1 MSARTSTLDMPL
13 RPYQVEARRAVLE
26 SVHSGAGRSFS
37 IEIARQGG
45 KNELSAHL
53 ELELLLGYRDVDVT
67 LIKAAPTFEPQA
79 RISLERLWDRVL
91 DAGLGRFAAR
101 VNGNSVRLGRA
112 RQLFL
117 SAEPASNVVGHT
129 ADLLLEVDEAQD
141 VDPDKF
147 DRDFAPMAAARAAT
161 TVFYGTA
168 WDDAGL
174 LERMKQTHLA
184 QERRDGIR
192 RHFEYDWQVVAAG
205 NPDYARYVTGHRD
218 ALGEEHP
225 LFQTQYCLRALPGAG
240 RLLSPTQLTLLRG
253 GHEPLDSPRGGEHY
267 VGGLDVAGEAS
278 QAQTGR
284 GHDATVLTIARV
296 LEGESAPAVEVV
308 AHYAWTGAAHTALQ
322 TAVAALA
329 REWRL
334 QRLVVDATGIGEPV
348 ASMLAGSLGDARVQA
363 MKLTAESKSSLGYG
377 LLSAVN
383 AGRLRMYAGS
393 GSEAVECWRQLERCR
408 AVYRPNQTLSF
419 FVDERD
425 GHDDYVVS
433 LALVLAA
440 AGSGGPR
447 RARGRAMETEG

>member
-1 MSARTSTLDMPL
+1 MTTGASALDAAL

-26 SVHSGAGRSFS
+26 SVQAGAGRSFS

-45 KNELSAHL
+45 KNELSAHI
-53 ELELLLGYRDVDVT
+53 ELELLLRYRKSDVT
-67 LIKAAPTFEPQA
+67 LIKAAPTFDPQA
-79 RISLERLWDRVL
+79 RISLDRLWDRIVSAGL
-91 DAGLGRFAAR
+91 DARAKR
-101 VNGNSVRLGRA
+101 ENGNSVRLDRA

-117 SAEPASNVVGHT
+117 SAEAASNVVGHT
-129 ADLLLEVDEAQD
+129 ADLLLEIDEAQD
-141 VDPDKF
+141 VSPDKF
-147 DRDFAPMAAARAAT
+147 DKEFAPMAAARAAT

-174 LERMKQTHLA
+174 LERAKQAHLA

-192 RHFEYDWQVVAAG
+192 RHFEYDWRVVARN
-205 NPDYARYVTGHRD
+205 NPAYAKYVSDQRD
-218 ALGEEHP
+218 AMGEDHP

-253 GHEPLDSPRGGEHY
+253 AHPRLAAPAAGETY

-278 QAQTGR
+278 QASR
-284 GHDATVLTIARV
+284 AAGHDATVLTIARV
-296 LEGESAPAVEVV
+296 AEGEAASEVEVV
-308 AHYAWTGAAHTALQ
+308 AHYAWTGAAHTAVQ
-322 TAVAALA
+322 TSVSSLA

-348 ASMLAGSLGDARVQA
+348 ASMLAASLGSARVQA
-363 MKLTAESKSSLGYG
+363 MKLTAESKSSLGYA
-377 LLSAVN
+377 LLTAVN
-383 AGRLRMYAGS
+383 AGRLRLYGAN
-393 GSEAVECWRQLERCR
+393 SEAIECWRQLERCR

-425 GHDDYVVS
+425 GHDDYVIS

-440 AGSGGPR
+440 AASGGPR
-447 RARGRAMETEG
+447 RARGRLADDEG